1 VFGKELPI
9 SKVVIFTPPTGNSS

>member
-9 SKVVIFTPPTGNSS
+9 CKVVIFTSPTGNSS